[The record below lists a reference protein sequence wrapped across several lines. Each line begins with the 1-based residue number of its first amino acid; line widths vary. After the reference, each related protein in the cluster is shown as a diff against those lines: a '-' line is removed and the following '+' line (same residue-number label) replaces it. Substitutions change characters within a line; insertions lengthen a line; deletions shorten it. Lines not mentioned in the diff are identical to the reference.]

1 MTSSSIAN
9 YLSYSHTSKGGRGRR
24 AQREKESVR
33 NSEKIKIKTKVPL
46 HSSHCLKFFIYGGVL
61 GNVPSFTLT
70 CQLMWSLS
78 LYRQTYHLRVHG
90 SNTLALSTR
99 SCYAT
104 VFHSLGSCKCFAPP
118 QCSSALGVWIV
129 TERCSEYKTRGY
141 AQRLQRWICQL
152 TECRWHFKSV
162 TP

>member
-1 MTSSSIAN
+1 M
-9 YLSYSHTSKGGRGRR
+9 L
-24 AQREKESVR
+24 
-33 NSEKIKIKTKVPL
+33 L

-70 CQLMWSLS
+70 CQLLWSLS
-78 LYRQTYHLRVHG
+78 LYRQAYHLRVHG

-99 SCYAT
+99 NCYAT
-104 VFHSLGSCKCFAPP
+104 VFHSLGSCKFFAPP

-162 TP
+162 TPERCIINIEKCTIWWQMEIVTILWWVLKHPHHLEILLKTSKI